1 MSDADDCIGEL
12 AELVELA
19 ADLLADAR
27 SLRDRVT
34 ELEND
39 GMEIRAIVDAADQL
53 YSTAAAVAH
62 ALAAVADDFN
72 DWGERWVPR

>member
-1 MSDADDCIGEL
+1 MAMNYCAEL
-12 AELVELA
+12 AELAELA

-53 YSTAAAVAH
+53 HSTAAAAAR